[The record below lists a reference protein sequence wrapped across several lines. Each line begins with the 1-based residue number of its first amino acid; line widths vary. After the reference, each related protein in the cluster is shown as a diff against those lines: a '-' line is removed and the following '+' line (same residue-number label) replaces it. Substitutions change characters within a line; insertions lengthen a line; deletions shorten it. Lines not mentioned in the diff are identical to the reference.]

1 MKFSLATVCALA
13 AGVFAMNAYSNPRTQ
28 DPTVFDNL
36 PEYVSAPSQPTHAE
50 GRAQMVSAVIKSAN
64 HLERYLSAF
73 GEDNTPF
80 AALSTASRNELYKS
94 LTFSDLGL
102 SGFNYKLLEAELTPT
117 QIHSLLSL
125 FGLQH
130 LTKVH
135 KFARIVSTDDAALM
149 GINQSKSGWY
159 DDVDSVNN
167 GGHKGYACNQY
178 QRATCYESPK
188 NICTDRC

>member
-36 PEYVSAPSQPTHAE
+36 PEYVSAPPPPTHAE

-64 HLERYLSAF
+64 HLERYLLAF

-102 SGFNYKLLEAELTPT
+102 SGFNYKVLEAELTPT

-130 LTKVH
+130 LTKAH

-149 GINQSKSGWY
+149 GANQRKSGWY
-159 DDVDSVNN
+159 NNVDDVDS
-167 GGHKGYACNQY
+167 GGHMGYVCVQNM
-178 QRATCYESPK
+178 RASCAKSQDW
-188 NICTDRC
+188 ICTDRC